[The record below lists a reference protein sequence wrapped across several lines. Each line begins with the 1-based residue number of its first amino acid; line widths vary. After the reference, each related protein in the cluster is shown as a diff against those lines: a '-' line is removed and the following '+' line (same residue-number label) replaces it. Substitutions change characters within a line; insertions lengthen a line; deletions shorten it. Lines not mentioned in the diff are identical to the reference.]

1 MDEKFL
7 DLLSDVMDT
16 ESELTA
22 DTVLEDIEEWDS
34 LSVVNFVV
42 MAKTSYG
49 KDIKGSEVKKAQT
62 VADLFKLVQ
71 G

>member
-42 MAKTSYG
+42 MAQTTYG
-49 KDIKGSEVKKAQT
+49 KDLKGSEVKKAQT
-62 VADLFKLVQ
+62 VADLFNLVQ